1 MGTGHAIAPITG
13 GMIIESYSMNLLW
26 ITTALA
32 ALIGATGVFLIY
44 LREKQEQK

>member
-1 MGTGHAIAPITG
+1 M
-13 GMIIESYSMNLLW
+13 SLLW

-44 LREKQEQK
+44 LKERQERK